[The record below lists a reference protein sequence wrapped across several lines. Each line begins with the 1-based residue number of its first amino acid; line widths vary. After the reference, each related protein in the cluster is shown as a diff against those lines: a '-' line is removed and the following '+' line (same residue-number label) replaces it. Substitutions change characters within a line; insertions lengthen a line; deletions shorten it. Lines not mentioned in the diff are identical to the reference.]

1 MNSSKFGGLVLMLL
15 FVSHDCLVSPQ
26 QDSSTTFRL
35 SDLQSDDM
43 EKRMD
48 AFERIKDN
56 SRAMQRPEVKSAL
69 LNLLDRENRL
79 IHLSHN
85 GPSMGEQYGEGYGV
99 YASELAETVARIAD
113 WHDPHQ
119 VCVLAQSS
127 PYSPSTIPDRLAV
140 EAGAVAAPC
149 LLKLAHGDYFDR
161 SKSIPVLVQLSAVTK
176 NLDPSLRREI
186 RESALS
192 GLNDSDAAMRMETT
206 QALGRFGEPDMI
218 PILTSIARSDPY
230 SHVVDGKPFFDVREL
245 ALKAIRSIQER
256 AKAH

>member
-1 MNSSKFGGLVLMLL
+1 MG
-15 FVSHDCLVSPQ
+15 
-26 QDSSTTFRL
+26 
-35 SDLQSDDM
+35 
-43 EKRMD
+43 KRMD
-48 AFERIKDN
+48 AFERIKN
-56 SRAMQRPEVKSAL
+56 NTKALQRSEVKSAL
-69 LNLLDRENRL
+69 LDLLDRENRL

-85 GPSMGEQYGEGYGV
+85 GPSIDEKYGEGYGV
-99 YASELAETVARIAD
+99 YASELAETVAKIAD

-127 PYSPSTIPDRLAV
+127 PYSPSTIPDKLVV

-176 NLDPSLRREI
+176 DLDPSLRREI

-206 QALGRFGEPDMI
+206 QALGKFGEPDMI
-218 PILTSIARSDPY
+218 PILRRIAESDPY
-230 SHVVDGKPFFDVREL
+230 SYVVNGKPVYDVREL
-245 ALKAIRSIQER
+245 ALKAIRSIQDR
-256 AKAH
+256 AKTQ